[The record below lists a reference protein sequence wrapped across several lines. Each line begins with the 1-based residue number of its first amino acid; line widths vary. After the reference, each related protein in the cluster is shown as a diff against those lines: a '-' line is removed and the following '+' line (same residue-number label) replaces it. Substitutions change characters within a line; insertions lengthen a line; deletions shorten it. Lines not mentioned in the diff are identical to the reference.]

1 MKEEDEFVQEVP
13 EKIEIKSE
21 ENLIKLI
28 IEKENWEEVIYQ
40 IVSLENLNPWD
51 INLIKLAESFL
62 KYITKIEELD
72 FRIPAKIVFV
82 AAILLRLKADYLSI
96 FEEEETIEEMAQKQ
110 PFVDIGIDPSLI
122 KLGLPMKRIPKRQ
135 ITLDELM
142 IALNKALKVKEKRV
156 ERRMV
161 WEQRLEAQITAED
174 ITVRIERMMGEIEEL
189 MKKMKEEKV
198 TFSQVVKKWK
208 RDEIV
213 TRFIPLLHLEQA
225 QKIETHQEDFFK
237 EIWISRKNISDEK
250 SNSG

>member
-1 MKEEDEFVQEVP
+1 MSEEDEFVEERP

-51 INLIKLAESFL
+51 IDLVKLAETFL
-62 KYITKIEELD
+62 KYISNIEELD

-96 FEEEETIEEMAQKQ
+96 FEEEETVEEIAQKS
-110 PFVDIGIDPSLI
+110 PFVDIGIDPNLI
-122 KLGLPMKRIPKRQ
+122 HLGLPMKRMPKRQ
-135 ITLDELM
+135 ISLDELM
-142 IALNKALKVKEKRV
+142 NALNKALKVKEKRV
-156 ERRMV
+156 ERRMI
-161 WEQRLEAQITAED
+161 WEQRLEAQITEED
-174 ITVRIERMMGEIEEL
+174 ITNRIEKMMGEIEDL
-189 MKKMKEEKV
+189 MKKMKDEKV

-213 TRFIPLLHLEQA
+213 SRFIPLLHLEQD
-225 QKIETHQEDFFK
+225 QKIETMQEDFFK
-237 EIWISRKNISDEK
+237 EIFITKRNYPEDKK
-250 SNSG
+250 

>member
-1 MKEEDEFVQEVP
+1 MSEEDEFVEEQP

-51 INLIKLAESFL
+51 IDLVKLSETFL
-62 KYITKIEELD
+62 KYISKIEELD

-96 FEEEETIEEMAQKQ
+96 FEEEETIEEIAQKS
-110 PFVDIGIDPSLI
+110 PFVDIVIDPSLI
-122 KLGLPMKRIPKRQ
+122 HLGLPMKRMPKRQ
-135 ITLDELM
+135 ISLDELM
-142 IALNKALKVKEKRV
+142 NALNKALKVKEKRV
-156 ERRMV
+156 ERRMI
-161 WEQRLEAQITAED
+161 WEQRLEAQITEED
-174 ITVRIERMMGEIEEL
+174 ITNRIEKMMGEIEDL
-189 MKKMKEEKV
+189 MKKMKDEKV

-213 TRFIPLLHLEQA
+213 SKFIPLLHLEQD
-225 QKIETHQEDFFK
+225 QKIETIQEDFFK
-237 EIWISRKNISDEK
+237 EIYIQVIKNSK
-250 SNSG
+250 

>member
-1 MKEEDEFVQEVP
+1 MSEEDEFVQQEP

-51 INLIKLAESFL
+51 IDLIKLAETFL
-62 KYITKIEELD
+62 KYISKIEELD

-96 FEEEETIEEMAQKQ
+96 FEEEETIEEIAQKQ

-122 KLGLPMKRIPKRQ
+122 QLGLPMKRMPKRQ
-135 ITLDELM
+135 ISLDELM
-142 IALNKALKVKEKRV
+142 NALNKALKVKDKRV
-156 ERRMV
+156 ERRMI
-161 WEQRLEAQITAED
+161 WEQRLEAQITEED
-174 ITVRIERMMGEIEEL
+174 ISNRIEKIMGEIEDL
-189 MKKMKEEKV
+189 MKKMKDEKV

-213 TRFIPLLHLEQA
+213 SRFIPLLHLEQDK
-225 QKIETHQEDFFK
+225 KIETSQEDFFK
-237 EIWISRKNISDEK
+237 EIYIQRRKPSE
-250 SNSG
+250 

>member
-1 MKEEDEFVQEVP
+1 MKEEDDFVQPEP

-51 INLIKLAESFL
+51 IDLIKLAETFL
-62 KYITKIEELD
+62 KYISNIEKLD

-82 AAILLRLKADYLSI
+82 AAILLKLKADYLSI
-96 FEEEETIEEMAQKQ
+96 FEEEETIEEIAQKS

-122 KLGLPMKRIPKRQ
+122 HLGLPMKRMPKRQ
-135 ITLDELM
+135 ISLDELM
-142 IALNKALKVKEKRV
+142 NALNKALKVKEKRV
-156 ERRMV
+156 ERRMI
-161 WEQRLEAQITAED
+161 WEQRLEAQITEED
-174 ITVRIERMMGEIEEL
+174 ITNRIEKMMGEIEDL
-189 MKKMKEEKV
+189 MKKMKDEKV

-213 TRFIPLLHLEQA
+213 SKFIPLLHLEQD
-225 QKIETHQEDFFK
+225 QKIETIQEDFFK
-237 EIWISRKNISDEK
+237 EIYIQVIKNSK
-250 SNSG
+250 